1 MTGRRAIA
9 LTAFVLACALLLTA
23 PAAAQTS
30 ISRDQDLAI
39 GRVTAVQIMAQ
50 YPVVAD
56 SEWIAFLGSL
66 RDALAPFSGRT
77 DVGHHIIIVEERV
90 PNAASTPGYLFFTT
104 GLIRLNLDREG
115 WAFIMAHEISH
126 TAKRHVA
133 IEIEKARSAAFVG
146 ILVAILTGSGTAG
159 SAAEIVTRISS
170 LGHSR
175 ELEVEADIEAMRMMT
190 EAGFNPEK
198 AAATLRFINE
208 ATGRRQEQ
216 THWAGTHP
224 GFADRVG
231 RVEQARRQFAE
242 RGLPLMVQ
250 HFYGREARSGT
261 VVVRLNRI
269 VETRRQ
275 WTAYVDV
282 ENTGPATA
290 GIGSTA
296 IRLALADGR
305 VLDTTFLRSTLGVDV
320 PAGRRISGAVVFER
334 PEAGGTPASL
344 VIPISIGETHTEI
357 TVPLSGGGPVQPN
370 PAPAPLP
377 RPPAQ

>member
-1 MTGRRAIA
+1 
-9 LTAFVLACALLLTA
+9 
-23 PAAAQTS
+23 
-30 ISRDQDLAI
+30 
-39 GRVTAVQIMAQ
+39 
-50 YPVVAD
+50 
-56 SEWIAFLGSL
+56 
-66 RDALAPFSGRT
+66 
-77 DVGHHIIIVEERV
+77 
-90 PNAASTPGYLFFTT
+90 
-104 GLIRLNLDREG
+104 
-115 WAFIMAHEISH
+115 
-126 TAKRHVA
+126 
-133 IEIEKARSAAFVG
+133 
-146 ILVAILTGSGTAG
+146 
-159 SAAEIVTRISS
+159 
-170 LGHSR
+170 
-175 ELEVEADIEAMRMMT
+175 MMT

>member
-1 MTGRRAIA
+1 MTRRRAIA

-23 PAAAQTS
+23 PASAQNS
-30 ISRDQDLAI
+30 ISRDQELAI

-56 SEWIAFLGSL
+56 TEWLAFLGSL

-77 DVGHHIIIVEERV
+77 DVGHHIIVVEERV

-104 GLIRLNLDREG
+104 GLIRLNLDRDG
-115 WAFIMAHEISH
+115 WAFIMAHEIAH
-126 TAKRHVA
+126 TARRHVA
-133 IEIEKARSAAFVG
+133 VEIEKARGAAFVG

-159 SAAEIVTRISS
+159 SAAEIVTRITS

-175 ELEVEADIEAMRMMT
+175 GLEVEADIEAMRMMT

-198 AAATLRFINE
+198 AAATLRFMNE

-224 GFADRVG
+224 GFAERVD
-231 RVEQARRQFAE
+231 RVEQARRQSADQ
-242 RGLPLMVQ
+242 GLPLRVQ
-250 HFYGREARSGT
+250 HYYGRDARSGT
-261 VVVRLNRI
+261 VMVRVNRVI
-269 VETRRQ
+269 ETRRQ
-275 WTAYVDV
+275 WTAQVDV
-282 ENTGPATA
+282 ENTGTATA

-296 IRLALADGR
+296 IRLILADGR
-305 VLDTTFLRSTLGVDV
+305 TVDTTFLRSTLGVEV
-320 PAGRRISGAVVFER
+320 PGGRQINGAIVFER
-334 PEAGGTPASL
+334 PEGGGVPASL
-344 VIPISIGETHTEI
+344 VIPLSIGETHTEI
-357 TVPLSGGGPVQPN
+357 TLPLSGGGPVQPR